1 MSVFQI
7 IDAGYTYRRGGSDVV
22 ALDGVTGSIEAG
34 EFVALVGPSG
44 CGKSTLLRLAAGL
57 LAPTRGRLVWQ
68 GMSRCPRT
76 AMVFQDAGLF
86 PWLTVREN
94 VALVL
99 EQSPYSAAE
108 RSARV
113 DERLVQIGLAALA
126 DALPGELSG
135 GQCQR
140 VGIAR
145 ALVTAPD
152 LLLLDEPFSALDAQ
166 TRRLLQEE
174 LTRYWATLRPAT
186 LYITHDLTEAVR
198 LADRVWVMTGTPG
211 RIVAVHRIDI
221 PRDMRYTAAASA
233 QVAALT
239 ETLWEEIRRAPQA
252 ESTRRAHRDDGR
264 GDGDG

>member
-1 MSVFQI
+1 M
-7 IDAGYTYRRGGSDVV
+7 
-22 ALDGVTGSIEAG
+22 
-34 EFVALVGPSG
+34 
-44 CGKSTLLRLAAGL
+44 
-57 LAPTRGRLVWQ
+57 
-68 GMSRCPRT
+68 
-76 AMVFQDAGLF
+76 
-86 PWLTVREN
+86 
-94 VALVL
+94 L

-113 DERLVQIGLAALA
+113 DERLVQTGLAALA

-221 PRDMRYTAAASA
+221 PRDIRYTAAASA